1 MTDRP
6 YGCPIVPDSEDL
18 RMAMHDSRKTWDR
31 IWLAFGVLMLTTIFW
46 AGYNLAALRGEL
58 TLGSHERASIV
69 ASTTKLAE
77 IVDRLDQRLQTVE
90 QSVSR
95 LDGQRDGWRSA
106 RERARGEE

>member
-1 MTDRP
+1 
-6 YGCPIVPDSEDL
+6 
-18 RMAMHDSRKTWDR
+18 MALNDTRKTWDR

-58 TLGSHERASIV
+58 TLGTRERASII
-69 ASTTKLAE
+69 ASTTKLAD
-77 IVDRLDQRLQTVE
+77 IVGRLDERLQTVE

-95 LDGQRDGWRSA
+95 LDGQCDGWRSA